1 MTLKFE
7 QFDNHFGAR
16 IHGLHE
22 GRIID
27 EQLVTE
33 LAAGLTE
40 HGVLLMRGEEISPNR
55 LVELGRAFGE
65 LEILPEPDK
74 RHPDHPEIFD
84 LTNVRKDGAVV
95 DFEEPQAVFLR
106 GTERWHTDSSFRKV
120 PCLCTMLYAVEVPD
134 AGGETQFANMY
145 AALEQLPDDLR
156 EGVNG
161 KRLIHSYVYSRA
173 NNPGRMDPMSPEE
186 EAKYPPVSH
195 PWVRTHQDGRQS
207 LYMGGHVSHVEG
219 MDLDEGRE
227 LIDQVLVA
235 ATKSE
240 FVYEHH
246 WAEHDLVIWDN
257 RSTLHRL
264 RPYEISARRRIMR
277 RVTVAGVDPVR

>member
-1 MTLKFE
+1 MTLQFE
-7 QFDNHFGAR
+7 QFDSHFGAR
-16 IHGLHE
+16 IYGLHE

-27 EQLVTE
+27 EQLVAE
-33 LAAGLTE
+33 LATGLTN

-145 AALEQLPDDLR
+145 AALEQLPEDLR
-156 EGVNG
+156 EVVNG

-173 NNPGRMDPMSPEE
+173 NNPGRMD
-186 EAKYPPVSH
+186 PPVSH

-246 WAEHDLVIWDN
+246 WAKHDLVIWDN

>member
-22 GRIID
+22 GRSID

-84 LTNVRKDGAVV
+84 LTNV
-95 DFEEPQAVFLR
+95 
-106 GTERWHTDSSFRKV
+106 
-120 PCLCTMLYAVEVPD
+120 
-134 AGGETQFANMY
+134 
-145 AALEQLPDDLR
+145 
-156 EGVNG
+156 
-161 KRLIHSYVYSRA
+161 
-173 NNPGRMDPMSPEE
+173 
-186 EAKYPPVSH
+186 
-195 PWVRTHQDGRQS
+195 
-207 LYMGGHVSHVEG
+207 
-219 MDLDEGRE
+219 
-227 LIDQVLVA
+227 
-235 ATKSE
+235 
-240 FVYEHH
+240 
-246 WAEHDLVIWDN
+246 
-257 RSTLHRL
+257 
-264 RPYEISARRRIMR
+264 
-277 RVTVAGVDPVR
+277 

>member
-7 QFDNHFGAR
+7 QFDNQFGAR

-22 GRIID
+22 DRIIGQ
-27 EQLVTE
+27 QLVEE

-40 HGVLLMRGEEISPNR
+40 HGVLLMRGGEISPRR

-156 EGVNG
+156 YVVNG

-186 EAKYPPVSH
+186 EAKYPAVSH
-195 PWVRTHQDGRQS
+195 PWVRTHKDGRQS

-219 MDLDEGRE
+219 MDLDQGRE
-227 LIDQVLVA
+227 LVEQVLVA

-246 WAEHDLVIWDN
+246 WAENDLVIWDN